1 MMNDGVG
8 KICNLPERRKKQTEM
23 KKKETNTAKKEKNNN
38 KL

>member
-23 KKKETNTAKKEKNNN
+23 KKKGDKYGKKRENNN